1 VENDVQTNV
10 RVIQEYDDEID
21 LRELFGVLWA
31 GKIKILAITAV
42 FAVASVIY
50 ALSVPNQYKAT
61 ALLAPAQSSGGGLS
75 GALGQLGGLA
85 SLAGVSIGGGES
97 SEAQIAQEIM
107 KSWSFI
113 EGFIADN
120 DLAVEVFAAE
130 GWSKGSNTLKI
141 NDDAYDVEKKEWLIE
156 DVDTGELRPPTS
168 WKLFESF
175 SERLAVSED
184 KISGLVSVS
193 IEYYSPQMA
202 KQWLDM
208 YVAAINAHMQ
218 QRQVAKVT
226 NNINYLQAQIEKT
239 AIAEMQEVFYTIIEE
254 QIKSKML
261 AEASPDYAFVAVS
274 PSMVPEEKSQPKRA
288 LICIL
293 GTLLGGMLSVLWVL
307 VIHYAKID
315 EALLSKRFKFDVIQ
329 SLVVSQYAQ
338 AVAVVK
344 AKLKK

>member
-1 VENDVQTNV
+1 MQNDVQNDT
-10 RVIQEYDDEID
+10 QYDDEID
-21 LRELFGVLWA
+21 LRELFMVLWA
-31 GKIKILAITAV
+31 GKIKIIAITAL
-42 FAVASVIY
+42 FAIASVIY

-107 KSWSFI
+107 KSWNFI
-113 EGFIADN
+113 ESFIADN

-130 GWSKGSNTLKI
+130 GWSKGSNELQI
-141 NDDAYDVEKKEWLIE
+141 NDDVYDTQNKQWLVENEAG
-156 DVDTGELRPPTS
+156 VMGPPSS
-168 WKLFESF
+168 WSLFKAF
-175 SERLAVSED
+175 SGRLAVSED
-184 KISGLVSVS
+184 KKSGLVSVS
-193 IEYYSPQMA
+193 IEYYSPQIA

-208 YVAAINAHMQ
+208 YVSAVNAHMQ

-239 AIAEMQEVFYTIIEE
+239 SIAEMREVFYTIIEE
-254 QIKSKML
+254 QTKNKMV
-261 AEASPDYAFVAVS
+261 AEASPEYAFVAVS

-293 GTLLGGMLSVLWVL
+293 GTLLGGMLSVLLVL
-307 VIHYAKID
+307 IMHYT
-315 EALLSKRFKFDVIQ
+315 
-329 SLVVSQYAQ
+329 
-338 AVAVVK
+338 
-344 AKLKK
+344 KKSD